1 MWWLALFHIVLI
13 LVSRR
18 FDTATVPVDTFT
30 SSLPLPT
37 LPVPTGSS
45 QPAVPSVSPQTSS
58 TASSNS
64 RQLSAGAIFGIVLA
78 CLIPFVSALILFMF
92 LRRRKLRRDASRWK
106 ADESVLSSTAVA
118 STQGITSPQGGQ
130 YFSGRTFGNTEKGS
144 RMQMDQIQAKIEQLR
159 MRVAQIDV
167 LEETTRSYTSLR
179 PSESASRL
187 PRTPM
192 VDPRLRDQVGELQ
205 AQIASLEEERRGWER
220 ITQ

>member
-45 QPAVPSVSPQTSS
+45 QPAVSSVSPQSSS
-58 TASSNS
+58 TASSSS
-64 RQLSAGAIFGIVLA
+64 RQLSVGAVIGIGIA
-78 CLIPFVSALILFMF
+78 CLIPFVSALILFIF

-130 YFSGRTFGNTEKGS
+130 YFSGRTFENTEKGS

-167 LEETTRSYTSLR
+167 LEETRSYTSLR